1 MEQLDAMLNYNH
13 FVEVDEKSHRL
24 MIYRIYGD
32 GRKELFTEIELPSTI
47 IEESED
53 EFREFARLLG
63 ENLLMDSPAARKLLG
78 L

>member
-1 MEQLDAMLNYNH
+1 MEQLEAMLNYNH
-13 FVEVDEKSHRL
+13 FVEVDEKGHRL

-32 GRKELFTEIELPSTI
+32 GRKELFTEIELPSAI

-53 EFREFARLLG
+53 KFREFACLLG
-63 ENLLMDSPAARKLLG
+63 ENLLMDSPVARKLLG